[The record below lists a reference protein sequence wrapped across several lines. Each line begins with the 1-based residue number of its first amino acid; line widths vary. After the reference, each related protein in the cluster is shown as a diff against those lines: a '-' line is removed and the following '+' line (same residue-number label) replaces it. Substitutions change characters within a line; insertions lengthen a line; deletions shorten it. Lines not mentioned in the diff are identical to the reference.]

1 MLINPIETFKNPTPL
16 HYAAEQ
22 GKLAVCKELI
32 SNGANVN
39 TLDYLKR
46 TPLHYAAKQGKLAVC
61 EQLISNGAN
70 VNALDCCNVTPL
82 HYAAYRGKLAVCK
95 QLISNGA
102 NVNTLDNLKRT
113 PLHDAA
119 HIGSVDVCKLLIS
132 NGANINA
139 SNCFNR
145 TPLMLSTNKKHVA
158 VTEYFLEN
166 KAVLLKE
173 FDFLGSQ
180 PLFGHKT
187 EKDMY
192 LSMLTWLVKQRTLEV
207 AQTRNWFWKL
217 CSLAFKKTNTL
228 KSICRNLIR
237 KDASHVQVCYNFEGF
252 NIPEVLKNYLEFKE
266 ELQIL
271 FGLKNSLCGSEE
283 KEKKKKFYLHLK

>member
-1 MLINPIETFKNPTPL
+1 MLINPIETFKNRTPL

-22 GKLAVCKELI
+22 GKLAVCNQLI

-39 TLDYLKR
+39 TLDYANE
-46 TPLHYAAKQGKLAVC
+46 TPLHYAARIGSVDVCKL
-61 EQLISNGAN
+61 LISNGAN
-70 VNALDCCNVTPL
+70 INAFDVIDWTPL
-82 HYAAYRGKLAVCK
+82 HYAADQGELAVCK

-102 NVNTLDNLKRT
+102 NVNTLDNENET
-113 PLHDAA
+113 PLHYAA
-119 HIGSVDVCKLLIS
+119 RVGSVDVCKLLIS

-145 TPLMLSTNKKHVA
+145 TPLMLATNNKHVA
-158 VTEYFLEN
+158 VTEYFVEN
-166 KAVLLKE
+166 NAVVLKE
-173 FDFLGSQ
+173 DFFGSR

-187 EKDMY
+187 EKDIY

-237 KDASHVQVCYNFEGF
+237 KDASHVQVCYNFDGF
-252 NIPEVLKNYLEFKE
+252 NIPEVLKNYLKFKE

-271 FGLKNSLCGSEE
+271 FGLKKILCAEM
-283 KEKKKKFYLHLK
+283 KKRKRRRNFIST